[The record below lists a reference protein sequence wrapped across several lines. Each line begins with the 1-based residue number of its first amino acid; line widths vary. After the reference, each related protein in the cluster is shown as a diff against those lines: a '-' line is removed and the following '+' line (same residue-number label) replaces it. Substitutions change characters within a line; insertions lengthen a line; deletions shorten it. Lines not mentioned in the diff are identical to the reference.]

1 MKRLPTLLAAAL
13 LSLLPC
19 TLVDAQAPGPPSD
32 IISIR
37 PLDRVVTAGGET
49 IECRILDANPAL
61 GKDLKV
67 KIRTVTT
74 LLEAA
79 KVKQII
85 PRRSESEAYENWA
98 KWLRKEGRPGASLEA
113 GDARA
118 SAEMALAIADAGADV
133 ILTGREEASLE
144 KTAADIRALG
154 REAFPMVA
162 DIGDPAAC
170 APPASM
176 PAATRVVVPYNSFF
190 IAGTSPLNLSQLHTN

>member
-1 MKRLPTLLAAAL
+1 MKRLPTFLTAAL
-13 LSLLPC
+13 LSFLPC

-118 SAEMALAIADAGADV
+118 SAEMALAMWCRTPHVKLAGKRPMPQMTHRHLVMAARADASFAPV
-133 ILTGREEASLE
+133 YPYLLASY
-144 KTAADIRALG
+144 IRNCLLYTS
-154 REAFPMVA
+154 
-162 DIGDPAAC
+162 D
-170 APPASM
+170 ASDD
-176 PAATRVVVPYNSFF
+176 S
-190 IAGTSPLNLSQLHTN
+190 